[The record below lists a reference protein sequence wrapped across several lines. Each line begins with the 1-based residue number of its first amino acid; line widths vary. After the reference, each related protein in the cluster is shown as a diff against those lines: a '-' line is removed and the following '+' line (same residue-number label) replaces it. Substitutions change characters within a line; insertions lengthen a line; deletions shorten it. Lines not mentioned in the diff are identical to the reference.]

1 MKGFKTYTQFFLNF
15 TSMQKLFCK
24 ECKRMFKKNEPKKF
38 TEEIRGEKLITQRK
52 KQKSEINKDFKY

>member
-1 MKGFKTYTQFFLNF
+1 
-15 TSMQKLFCK
+15 
-24 ECKRMFKKNEPKKF
+24 MFKKNEPKKF